1 MCVCVCHL
9 LLLLWRYEFS
19 EGFPDGSVVENPPVN
34 VGNASLIPGS
44 GIYPRVRNGNQLQ
57 YFFLENPTDR
67 GAWWATVRGGAQ
79 RVKHD

>member
-57 YFFLENPTDR
+57 YFFLENPH
-67 GAWWATVRGGAQ
+67 GQISLEGYSPWGHK
-79 RVKHD
+79 RVGHD